1 MPPDVNTP
9 ERSVT
14 GSGCALGPTCPTPR
28 PPGARGWCAASQAT
42 DVEDCCW
49 LLSTDMVGRICFTAG
64 ALPALA
70 PVTYVTSGRDVLI
83 RVEDDA
89 ELLSSLPDCVVAL
102 QVDHIDREGLDGWQ
116 VAVTGIVRSDSPIPD
131 DQRILRLTSA
141 VITGRTVLL
150 T

>member
-1 MPPDVNTP
+1 MSTPPSD
-9 ERSVT
+9 RSPAPDAP
-14 GSGCALGPTCPTPR
+14 SARPARHLGRPAHVVGAPR
-28 PPGARGWCAASQAT
+28 ARPLS
-42 DVEDCCW
+42 VEDCCW

-102 QVDHIDREGLDGWQ
+102 QVDHIDREGLVGWQ
-116 VAVTGIVRSDSPIPD
+116 VTVTGIVRSDSPIPD